1 MNMGRIM
8 ISAVA
13 ALSLVACNGDKDGTG
28 TDTGASTGGDG
39 GACITEVVPGYP
51 TNGAA
56 DFYYLSALDA
66 AIADGTGVETMSL
79 ADAAGADVAGTSALS
94 ADGTTVTFTPSAA
107 LTANTEYTVTVTT
120 CQAEASTYGF
130 ATSSLGTPT
139 DGCDLT
145 GRKFVVDLQ
154 NARFLEP
161 AGVAELLLG
170 QLEDDIML
178 SATSVS
184 DTSIEMIGA
193 LGQGGVQ
200 DECTESLNDFPA
212 AVYADP
218 HFELGPQDTPLGVA
232 GIELVINDL
241 FISGDF
247 ASDCSGFGGGTLA
260 GQLDARTLAP
270 LLGDLLGITD
280 PDEVCATLTGF
291 GVTCGACSDGADY
304 CVDVLVDQLNA
315 TAQDGSLTKLET
327 ADVEGNPD
335 CADD

>member
-1 MNMGRIM
+1 MGRM
-8 ISAVA
+8 MMTAVA
-13 ALSLVACNGDKDGTG
+13 ALALVGCNGDKANGSDSGENPDGG
-28 TDTGASTGGDG
+28 TGGD
-39 GACITEVVPGYP
+39 CLTEVAPGYP
-51 TNGAA
+51 AAGQA
-56 DFYYLSALDA
+56 DFYYRSALDA
-66 AIADGTGVETMSL
+66 ALTNGDGTEVMVVK
-79 ADAAGADVAGTSALS
+79 DAAGAEVAGTSAS
-94 ADGTTVTFTPSAA
+94 DGSTITFTPSAPLSA
-107 LTANTEYTVTVTT
+107 STEYSVEITT
-120 CQAEASTYGF
+120 CAAEPVAYSFSTS
-130 ATSSLGTPT
+130 TLGTPT

-145 GRKFVVDLQ
+145 GQKFIVDLQ

-184 DTSIEMIGA
+184 DTQIEMIGA
-193 LGQGGVQ
+193 LGTGGVQ

-212 AVYADP
+212 ATYSNP
-218 HFELGPQDTPLGVA
+218 HFELGPQDTPLAVA
-232 GIELVINDL
+232 GLEITINDL

-270 LLGDLLGITD
+270 LLEDLLGISE

-291 GVTCGACSDGADY
+291 GVTCGPCSDGENY

-315 TAQDGSLTKLET
+315 EAQAGALVKIET
-327 ADVEGNPD
+327 ADVEANPECGD
-335 CADD
+335 

>member
-1 MNMGRIM
+1 MGRIM

-13 ALSLVACNGDKDGTG
+13 ALSLVACNGDKDGAG
-28 TDTGASTGGDG
+28 TDTGASTGGDDG
-39 GACITEVVPGYP
+39 GCTTEVAPGYP
-51 TNGAA
+51 AAGAA
-56 DFYYLSALDA
+56 DFYYRSALDA
-66 AIADGTGVETMSL
+66 ALTNGDGSEVMVVKDATGAE
-79 ADAAGADVAGTSALS
+79 VAGTSAS
-94 ADGTTVTFTPSAA
+94 DGATITFTPADILAA
-107 LTANTEYTVTVTT
+107 STEYSVEITT
-120 CQAEASTYGF
+120 CKPEPVAYSF
-130 ATSSLGTPT
+130 STSSLGTVT

-145 GRKFVVDLQ
+145 GQKFIVDLQ
-154 NARFLEP
+154 GARFLEP

-178 SATSVS
+178 SATAVS
-184 DTSIEMIGA
+184 DTEIEMIGA

-212 AVYADP
+212 ASYADP
-218 HFELGPQDTPLGVA
+218 YFELGPQDTPLNVA
-232 GIELVINDL
+232 GVELTINDL
-241 FISGDF
+241 FISADF

-291 GVTCGACSDGADY
+291 GVTCGACSDGENY

-315 TAQDGSLTKLET
+315 SAEAGSLTKIET
-327 ADVEGNPD
+327 ADIDANPD
-335 CADD
+335 CSED

>member
-1 MNMGRIM
+1 MGRIM

-39 GACITEVVPGYP
+39 GGCTTEVAPGYP
-51 TNGAA
+51 AAGAA
-56 DFYYLSALDA
+56 DFYYRSALDA
-66 AIADGTGVETMSL
+66 ALTNGDGSEVMVVK
-79 ADAAGADVAGTSALS
+79 DAAGGEVAGTSAS
-94 ADGTTVTFTPSAA
+94 DGATITFTPSAP
-107 LTANTEYTVTVTT
+107 LTANTEYSVEITT
-120 CQAEASTYGF
+120 CASEPVAYGF

-145 GRKFVVDLQ
+145 GQKFIVDLQ

-178 SATSVS
+178 TATAVSASE
-184 DTSIEMIGA
+184 IEMIGA

-212 AVYADP
+212 AAYSDP
-218 HFELGPQDTPLGVA
+218 YFELGPQNTPLNVA

-291 GVTCGACSDGADY
+291 GVTCGACSSDGANY

-315 TAQDGSLTKLET
+315 SASPGALEKIET
-327 ADVEGNPD
+327 ADVEANPD
-335 CADD
+335 CAD

>member
-1 MNMGRIM
+1 MGRM
-8 ISAVA
+8 MMTAVA
-13 ALSLVACNGDKDGTG
+13 ALALVGCNGDKDNTG
-28 TDTGASTGGDG
+28 TDTGAGTGGDDG
-39 GACITEVVPGYP
+39 GGCTTEVAPGYP
-51 TNGAA
+51 AA
-56 DFYYLSALDA
+56 GDANFYYRSALDA
-66 AIADGTGVETMSL
+66 SLTNGDGSEVMVL
-79 ADAAGADVAGTSALS
+79 KDAAGAEVAGTSAS
-94 ADGTTVTFTPSAA
+94 DGSTVTFTPSDA
-107 LTANTEYTVTVTT
+107 LAPSTEYSVEITT
-120 CQAEASTYGF
+120 CASEPVAYSF
-130 ATSSLGTPT
+130 ATGALGTPT

-145 GRKFVVDLQ
+145 GQRYIVDLQ

-178 SATSVS
+178 TATAVS
-184 DTSIEMIGA
+184 ETEIEMIGA
-193 LGQGGVQ
+193 LGQDGVQ

-212 AVYADP
+212 ATYSDP
-218 HFELGPQDTPLGVA
+218 HFELGPQDTPLNVA
-232 GIELVINDL
+232 GIEITIADL

-291 GVTCGACSDGADY
+291 GVTCGPCTDGENY

-315 TAQDGSLTKLET
+315 EGAEGALQKIET
-327 ADVEGNPD
+327 ADIEANPD
-335 CADD
+335 CGE

>member
-1 MNMGRIM
+1 MGRMM
-8 ISAVA
+8 ITAVA
-13 ALSLVACNGDKDGTG
+13 ALALVGCNGDKDGTG
-28 TDTGASTGGDG
+28 TETGDAGTGGDG
-39 GACITEVVPGYP
+39 GGCTTEVAPGYP
-51 TNGAA
+51 ANGQT
-56 DFYYLSALDA
+56 DFYYRSALDA
-66 AIADGTGVETMSL
+66 KLTNGDGSETMVVK
-79 ADAAGADVAGTSALS
+79 DAAGAEVAGTSAS
-94 ADGTTVTFTPSAA
+94 DGSTITFTPSAPLSA
-107 LTANTEYTVTVTT
+107 STEYSVEITT
-120 CQAEASTYGF
+120 CAAEPVAYSF

-145 GRKFVVDLQ
+145 GQKFIVDLQ

-184 DTSIEMIGA
+184 DSEIEMIGA
-193 LGQGGVQ
+193 LGTGGVQ

-212 AVYADP
+212 ASYSDP
-218 HFELGPQDTPLGVA
+218 HFELGPQDTPLAVA
-232 GIELVINDL
+232 GLEITINDL

-280 PDEVCATLTGF
+280 PDEVCTTLTGF
-291 GVTCGACSDGADY
+291 GVTCGACSDGENY

-315 TAQDGSLTKLET
+315 EAQAGSLVKIET
-327 ADVEGNPD
+327 ADVEANPD
-335 CADD
+335 CAE

>member
-1 MNMGRIM
+1 MGRIM

-13 ALSLVACNGDKDGTG
+13 LLSLVACNGDKDSSG
-28 TDTGASTGGDG
+28 TDTGASTGGDDS
-39 GACITEVVPGYP
+39 CTTEVAPGYP
-51 TNGAA
+51 AAGAA
-56 DFYYLSALDA
+56 DFYYRSALDA
-66 AIADGTGVETMSL
+66 ALTNGDGTETM
-79 ADAAGADVAGTSALS
+79 AVMDASGAEVAGTSAS
-94 ADGTTVTFTPSAA
+94 DGSTITFAPSAPLA
-107 LTANTEYTVTVTT
+107 AGTEYSVAITT
-120 CQAEASTYGF
+120 CAAEAVAYSFSTS
-130 ATSSLGTPT
+130 ALGTPT

-145 GRKFVVDLQ
+145 EGKFIVDLQ
-154 NARFLEP
+154 GARFLEP

-178 SATSVS
+178 SASSVS
-184 DTSIEMIGA
+184 DTAIEMIGA

-212 AVYADP
+212 AVYSDP
-218 HFELGPQDTPLGVA
+218 YFELGPQDTPLNVAGVA
-232 GIELVINDL
+232 LTINDL

-291 GVTCGACSDGADY
+291 GVVCGPCASDGADY
-304 CVDVLVDQLNA
+304 CIDVLVDQLNA
-315 TAQDGSLTKLET
+315 TGASGDLET
-327 ADVEGNPD
+327 ITSDDVAANPECDEG
-335 CADD
+335 